1 MMTRLLPCFTVA
13 AVATATATTT
23 RVTMDDEPA
32 FFAAA
37 LARDDAAARW
47 RAEASAANVRA
58 LGVAPGRVVLLF
70 AAPAL
75 SEEARALAA
84 LGYRVEAY
92 DLVGDAAADVEL
104 RLVDRFLGDLGRGE
118 GVVFFRPG
126 AAFTRLPGPVGALVA
141 PPTPSAAA
149 VLDAAGGDA
158 WAAACGA
165 FAAWSAVAKAWPS
178 TQVCRDT
185 VRAREARGAGRW
197 GLPFAVRGARLPR
210 GLFADAAA
218 AQDARSETVCGA
230 RCFVRERFTHVN
242 ITDVALEGTT
252 ESTRREAP
260 GVAEREGPCAA
271 LCPGG

>member
-92 DLVGDAAADVEL
+92 DLVGDEAASPARALSEKPIL
-104 RLVDRFLGDLGRGE
+104 HMA
-118 GVVFFRPG
+118 G
-126 AAFTRLPGPVGALVA
+126 AAGRC
-141 PPTPSAAA
+141 
-149 VLDAAGGDA
+149 GDRTL
-158 WAAACGA
+158 G
-165 FAAWSAVAKAWPS
+165 
-178 TQVCRDT
+178 
-185 VRAREARGAGRW
+185 
-197 GLPFAVRGARLPR
+197 
-210 GLFADAAA
+210 AAA
-218 AQDARSETVCGA
+218 ATCGFFKNEWVLRSPV
-230 RCFVRERFTHVN
+230 H
-242 ITDVALEGTT
+242 
-252 ESTRREAP
+252 
-260 GVAEREGPCAA
+260 A
-271 LCPGG
+271 LCRDPAEFDYARPRARMPF

>member
-1 MMTRLLPCFTVA
+1 MMTRLLPCFTV

-47 RAEASAANVRA
+47 RAEASAANIRA

-92 DLVGDAAADVEL
+92 DLVGDEAADVEL
-104 RLVDRFLGDLGRGE
+104 RLFDRFLGDLGRGE

-149 VLDAAGGDA
+149 LLDAAGGGL
-158 WAAACGA
+158 CGNQ
-165 FAAWSAVAKAWPS
+165 P
-178 TQVCRDT
+178 
-185 VRAREARGAGRW
+185 VRRVHPTI
-197 GLPFAVRGARLPR
+197 L
-210 GLFADAAA
+210 
-218 AQDARSETVCGA
+218 
-230 RCFVRERFTHVN
+230 H
-242 ITDVALEGTT
+242 
-252 ESTRREAP
+252 
-260 GVAEREGPCAA
+260 
-271 LCPGG
+271 

>member
-1 MMTRLLPCFTVA
+1 MMTRLLPCL

-104 RLVDRFLGDLGRGE
+104 RLVDRFLGDLKNEWVLRS
-118 GVVFFRPG
+118 
-126 AAFTRLPGPVGALVA
+126 PVHAL
-141 PPTPSAAA
+141 
-149 VLDAAGGDA
+149 
-158 WAAACGA
+158 
-165 FAAWSAVAKAWPS
+165 
-178 TQVCRDT
+178 CRDPAEFDYARP
-185 VRAREARGAGRW
+185 RARMQ
-197 GLPFAVRGARLPR
+197 L
-210 GLFADAAA
+210 
-218 AQDARSETVCGA
+218 
-230 RCFVRERFTHVN
+230 
-242 ITDVALEGTT
+242 
-252 ESTRREAP
+252 
-260 GVAEREGPCAA
+260 
-271 LCPGG
+271 